1 MKRHNIISFLA
12 GVLSAVLL
20 CTVVVPV
27 LAAYTKT
34 IEVYPNSIKLF
45 VDDVL
50 LEPKDINGNPVDI
63 FVYNG
68 TTYVPIRA
76 VSNALGKPVQYDGSV
91 GEAYIGKHTGDK
103 PAVWLTDLD
112 WFDKSGSITTMNSQ
126 IDNLGQEHSH
136 CLCDNI
142 YTRFIGDFSI
152 TYHID
157 GNYTMLTGTLFQEY
171 SNRASRGTVEF
182 EIYGDEQL
190 LWSGTMTAGIDP
202 VEFSVDVRD
211 VQKLK
216 IHIFGRSVNG
226 SGTGGSIGDL
236 GLWT

>member
-50 LEPKDINGNPVDI
+50 LEPKDVNGNPVDI

-112 WFDKSGSITTMNSQ
+112 WFDRAGYVGDWITND
-126 IDNLGQEHSH
+126 IDNLGNSH
-136 CLCDNI
+136 NGCLWF
-142 YTRFIGDFSI
+142 TRGESI
-152 TYHID
+152 TYIID
-157 GNYTMLTGTLFQEY
+157 GNYSALTGVLFQPY
-171 SNRASRGTVEF
+171 NSRDNHSTLTLG
-182 EIYGDEQL
+182 IYGDNQL
-190 LWSGTMTAGIDP
+190 LWQGTVGGGIDP
-202 VEFSVDVRD
+202 VEFNVNLIN
-211 VQKLK
+211 VQRVTIKYESTYLTSNSANAPAK
-216 IHIFGRSVNG
+216 
-226 SGTGGSIGDL
+226 IGDL